1 MTDLELILAKVDGGL
16 PVTFEE
22 AKVVI
27 NSVTRTCKGPIK
39 PGKEAEYAELRR
51 GAGQFGEA
59 IRGYNIALV
68 DSLNR
73 DYCGYNF
80 NKVIESYPLDGAEH
94 TVNCP
99 NCKLQ
104 ISFRSP
110 YFKLKS

>member
-1 MTDLELILAKVDGGL
+1 MTELEVILAKVEADM
-16 PVTFEE
+16 PVSIEE
-22 AKVVI
+22 ARLVV

-39 PGKEAEYAELRR
+39 LGKEAEYAELRR

-59 IRGYNIALV
+59 IKGYNIALV

-80 NKVIESYPLDGAEH
+80 NKVIEAHAFDGKEH
-94 TVNCP
+94 VVNCP
-99 NCKLQ
+99 KCKLK

-110 YFKLKS
+110 YFKLKD

>member
-1 MTDLELILAKVDGGL
+1 MTDAQIIMAKVEGGDF
-16 PVTFEE
+16 VTAEE
-22 AKVVI
+22 ARTVI
-27 NSVTRTCKGPIK
+27 RSVTRTCKGPIK

-73 DYCGYNF
+73 DYCGYDF
-80 NKVIESYPLDGAEH
+80 NKVVEAFPFDGKERS
-94 TVNCP
+94 VKCP
-99 NCKLQ
+99 GCGMQ

-110 YFKLKS
+110 FFKVKG